1 MGDSTGKCAFEY
13 IRDYEEWIQ
22 SGNFSPD
29 IISVMRSKLTVLM
42 LNIIALHRQIPAME
56 IISISSF

>member
-1 MGDSTGKCAFEY
+1 MRDSTGKCAFEY

-29 IISVMRSKLTVLM
+29 IISVMRSKH
-42 LNIIALHRQIPAME
+42 NIVSEDFGYIYNAFLV
-56 IISISSF
+56 